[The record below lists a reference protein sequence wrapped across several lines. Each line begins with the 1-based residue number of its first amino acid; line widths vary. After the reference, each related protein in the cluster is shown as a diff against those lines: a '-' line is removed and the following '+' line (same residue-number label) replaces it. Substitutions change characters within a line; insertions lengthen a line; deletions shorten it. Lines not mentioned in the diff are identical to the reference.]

1 MVVDKPM
8 VEDKDTVH
16 TDNKEVNK
24 VEPMEVTYHL
34 PVKSNSH
41 NMEVHH
47 IHNLMDQQ
55 CRKIYL
61 KINRKEKFS
70 LVVLVVILKKM
81 FTIISLN
88 SEQLK
93 IISLKDVQWQVHQK
107 VSLSL
112 FSKSCQL
119 LKPLSNREDHI
130 TWMEKILIASNE
142 KNNNMK

>member
-1 MVVDKPM
+1 MEEDNSNNMVDKEAMVLREVPIREEAKVVISNNTEVNNKLMVEDKDMVVDKPM

-24 VEPMEVTYHL
+24 VELMEVTCHL

-93 IISLKDVQWQVHQK
+93 IISLKDVQ
-107 VSLSL
+107 
-112 FSKSCQL
+112 
-119 LKPLSNREDHI
+119 
-130 TWMEKILIASNE
+130 
-142 KNNNMK
+142 